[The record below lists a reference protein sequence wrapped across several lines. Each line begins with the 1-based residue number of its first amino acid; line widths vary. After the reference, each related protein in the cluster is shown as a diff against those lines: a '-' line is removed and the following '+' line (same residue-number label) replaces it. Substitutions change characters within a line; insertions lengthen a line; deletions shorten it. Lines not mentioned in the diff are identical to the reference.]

1 MVFAFSFVIIQFVSQ
16 FLFHDVIRETLLFVD
31 AWWQGDR
38 MISALY
44 YLSNSDSFEM
54 TSQESPRVGG
64 ATIFPQAHLAVHG
77 EPGDLLVWQNLD
89 FSSGLPLP
97 ELNHGSCPVVSG
109 QKWIAN
115 KWIRYYDQMS
125 NLPCLLLY
133 KKES

>member
-1 MVFAFSFVIIQFVSQ
+1 MVFAFFFVIIQFVSQ
-16 FLFHDVIRETLLFVD
+16 FLYHDVIRENLFLD
-31 AWWQGDR
+31 TWWQGDR

-64 ATIFPQAHLAVHG
+64 ATIFPQAHLVVRG
-77 EPGDLLVWQNLD
+77 EPGGLLVWQNLD
-89 FSSGLPLP
+89 FSSGLPLT
-97 ELNHGSCPVVSG
+97 EMKHGSCPVVSG

-125 NLPCLLLY
+125 DLPCPLLC
-133 KKES
+133 KKEL